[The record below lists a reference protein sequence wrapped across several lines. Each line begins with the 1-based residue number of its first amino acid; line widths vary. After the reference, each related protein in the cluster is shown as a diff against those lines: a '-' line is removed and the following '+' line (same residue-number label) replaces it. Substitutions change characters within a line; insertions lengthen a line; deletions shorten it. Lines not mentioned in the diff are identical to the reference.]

1 MPQMGCGYHVCRCV
15 FINIRFDYINCE
27 LINIIHQDQIRIK
40 DIEGLWCFVFFT
52 NKKPDAGRL
61 IFRHGNW
68 NCEIKQLSLKFN
80 TSQNE
85 SLISLTQSGELA
97 SVQIGTLYHHGETR

>member
-40 DIEGLWCFVFFT
+40 DIEGLWCFDFLPVRSPMQVDWYSDMET
-52 NKKPDAGRL
+52 GIVKSSN
-61 IFRHGNW
+61 
-68 NCEIKQLSLKFN
+68 
-80 TSQNE
+80 
-85 SLISLTQSGELA
+85 
-97 SVQIGTLYHHGETR
+97 YH